1 MDTWILGAAFGPLLA
16 AFLFGVIGVGIRLFI
31 ARNMPPCW
39 LKDQL
44 LAERFK
50 TPYSAANGRIAHEVS
65 KRLGRSSK
73 SIAID

>member
-1 MDTWILGAAFGPLLA
+1 MNMSALLGAAFGPLFA
-16 AFLFGVIGVGIRLFI
+16 VFLFGVVGVGIRLFI

-50 TPYSAANGRIAHEVS
+50 TPYSAANGRIAEEAS
-65 KRLGRSSK
+65 KRFSRRS
-73 SIAID
+73 

>member
-1 MDTWILGAAFGPLLA
+1 MDIWVLGAAFGPLFA

-65 KRLGRSSK
+65 ETARRCANR
-73 SIAID
+73 IVVD

>member
-1 MDTWILGAAFGPLLA
+1 MDIWLLGAAFGPLFA
-16 AFLFGVIGVGIRLFI
+16 AFLFGVIGVGIRLLI

-50 TPYSAANGRIAHEVS
+50 TPYSAANGRIAHEVGE
-65 KRLGRSSK
+65 RLGRSSERVTV
-73 SIAID
+73 D